1 MKAVAYCRYSTD
13 MQTENS
19 IAYQL
24 QNINKLCESKGF
36 VLVDVYSDEAKS
48 GSNTQRDG
56 LQRLLADINT
66 EKFDCVIIDDQSRL
80 SRNVVD
86 WFTLRELLQ
95 RAGKP
100 LFSCAEKIE
109 DYDENPSAFL
119 TEGIRA
125 MFNQQFLFDTRRK
138 VIAGQTAK
146 AKQGKFCGG
155 LPPLGYDIENGNYI
169 INPIEADAV
178 RNIFEI
184 YASGGS
190 YRVIVDWLALH
201 KIKSKRGKP
210 IGENAVFEILRNE
223 RYIGRYTWNKRKVKY
238 FGKWAGGVEN
248 PNMVVIE
255 DAIPAIISKE
265 LWERVQRRMSD
276 NTKNKVNKSRK
287 NREYILSGLLRCA
300 KCGGAFVGST
310 TTNKKGYEYKF
321 YTCANKKRLHTCDA
335 RNIAANDIE
344 PLILNILKRE
354 ILDEGMIEK
363 VADLILSSASNT
375 KDDQQEALKKELV
388 SVKGKIANFLKAI
401 ESGIF
406 TESVSAHLAD
416 LEKQQKILK
425 MKLAAIV
432 PAVHVTRDQLIK
444 QLREDAKALWESQD
458 PATIKEILK
467 EYIVSVDIDDDE
479 ITIHAVSDPAENVK
493 SRQFETDDLNTS
505 GCGGRI

>member
-1 MKAVAYCRYSTD
+1 MRAVAYCRYSTD

-24 QNINKLCESKGF
+24 QNINKLCEAKGF

-56 LQRLLADINT
+56 LQRLLAEINT

-138 VIAGQTAK
+138 VIAGQTVK

-155 LPPLGYDIENGNYI
+155 LPPLGYNIEDGNYI
-169 INPIEADAV
+169 VNPIEADAV

-190 YRVIVDWLALH
+190 YRAIVDWLADQ

-416 LEKQQKILK
+416 LEKQQKILE

-458 PATIKEILK
+458 PAIIKEILK